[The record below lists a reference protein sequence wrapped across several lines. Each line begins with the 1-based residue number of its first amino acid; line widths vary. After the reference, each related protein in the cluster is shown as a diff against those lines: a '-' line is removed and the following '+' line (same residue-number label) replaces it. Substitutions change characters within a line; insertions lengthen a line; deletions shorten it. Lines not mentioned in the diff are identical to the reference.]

1 MFSNTTGGDRH
12 RETQLQL
19 QRKLHEREHVSRQK
33 KKLQQMKEDNAS
45 KQRQE
50 RQTPLI
56 TSPTGPQVCII
67 SPSIPNPTPQQ
78 RPKNTYPTG
87 QQVSLLNPPPL
98 PPPPPS
104 TTSNLSRAT
113 YINTDFKVIQK
124 NRDRTGKSH
133 FNKSF
138 TVEWE
143 NLKPLAPLIIFASPP
158 SSQTHT
164 QHQIRIN

>member
-1 MFSNTTGGDRH
+1 MQRFLFNKGSIFFSVSSMFSNTTGGDRH

-67 SPSIPNPTPQQ
+67 SPSIPNPIPKQ
-78 RPKNTYPTG
+78 RHKNHIPVPYWPTG
-87 QQVSLLNPPPL
+87 FSSKHPPAPT
-98 PPPPPS
+98 PPPS
-104 TTSNLSRAT
+104 QLLT
-113 YINTDFKVIQK
+113 
-124 NRDRTGKSH
+124 
-133 FNKSF
+133 
-138 TVEWE
+138 
-143 NLKPLAPLIIFASPP
+143 LAEHPAE
-158 SSQTHT
+158 T
-164 QHQIRIN
+164 QILR